1 MKNIFLLLVF
11 ITSLF
16 KSQVIKD
23 TVLGKPKFVKEY
35 VVFLNDSNPFTFMKG
50 DDEYGHA
57 VIMTPKNLRARMR
70 DTWFES
76 DFCRYINNETY
87 YDKNRNITKETWY
100 YRSGEIVDDYDYTY
114 DSLGRLISEK
124 SSDKYSTTNK
134 KYVYKGS
141 SKKLKFKEYHSKWEN
156 EPAKTYFN
164 NWENHAPFI
173 VTKFDTL
180 SKTDSIFT
188 VTDFVWKKVGENSFQ
203 EGNDSIFQKKLCQVN
218 FYDNEFQIKESKFF
232 DYKLDY
238 YNKKLFQSGY
248 TKFERDSLGR
258 ITKETQIKD
267 DKYHYFILEKN
278 GKYREEIKDG
288 GYASTSATVYEY
300 YSDNNL
306 KTRTHFYQGNI
317 SSQIQFVYKNNQIE
331 KLFYLDTWGRN
342 KNDLKPKVIIF
353 KYKFDE
359 QKNWTEVIKNVDGK
373 DLYKWVREIQYYK

>member
-57 VIMTPKNLRARMR
+57 VIMIPKNLRARMR

-134 KYVYKGS
+134 KYIYKGS

-164 NWENHAPFI
+164 NWENHASFI

-359 QKNWTEVIKNVDGK
+359 QNNWTEVIKNVDGK